1 MKIILDVNDLLP
13 GADWQRLETWAALA
27 DMTPMEYV
35 RACVRRGH
43 LELRSEVAESVL
55 YVRPATDKISIP

>member
-27 DMTPMEYV
+27 DMTPLQYV

-43 LELRSEVAESVL
+43 LELRAEVGESAL
-55 YVRPATDKISIP
+55 YVRPATGEIAIP

>member
-1 MKIILDVNDLLP
+1 MKISLDINDLLP

-27 DMTPMEYV
+27 EMTPMEYV

-43 LELRSEVAESVL
+43 LELRSEVSESEL
-55 YVRPATDKISIP
+55 YVRPVTDEYTIP

>member
-43 LELRSEVAESVL
+43 LELRSEVAKSAL

>member
-1 MKIILDVNDLLP
+1 MKIILDVNSLLP

-35 RACVRRGH
+35 CACIRRGH
-43 LELRSEVAESVL
+43 LELRSEVAEGVL
-55 YVRPATDKISIP
+55 YIRPATDKISIP

>member
-27 DMTPMEYV
+27 DMTPVEYV

-55 YVRPATDKISIP
+55 HVRPATDKISIP